1 MGQKQC
7 WQGPTKAQS
16 QRGSISYQGKLSAH
30 IVVGTWATEERQS
43 WHGKNEVEG
52 PGLWP
57 STRDF
62 RAETPGGVWG

>member
-30 IVVGTWATEERQS
+30 TVVGTWATEERRS
-43 WHGKNEVEG
+43 WPGKNEVESS
-52 PGLWP
+52 GLRL
-57 STRDF
+57 STRTTS
-62 RAETPGGVWG
+62 E